1 MKRFTAAIFFGL
13 TAAAPCFGW
22 GDDGHKIVA
31 TIATAGLSEEAAKK
45 LREILGDETVAD
57 AAVWADKM
65 RSNAE
70 YDWLK
75 PLHYINVPRGAK
87 SLDMNR
93 DGADGLQIVSS
104 INKYRDILKNPAS
117 TKEQRLLAVR
127 LLFHFVGDIHQP
139 FHVSYKEDLGG
150 NKLTIQA
157 FGRKSNMHKVWDSDL
172 IHRRLKD
179 TKGGWAVMSADLRES
194 ITVPERKKWT
204 TSADPAVWANE
215 SFGITRQLY
224 STAPTGKA
232 GIDDVYYK
240 QWLPTLNTCLEVG
253 GVRLAALL
261 NDALDPGAAKDTSAK
276 DTSAKDTKGTK
287 GSKGSKNV
295 KPAGSETAP
304 GPVTPAT
311 SPTAPPAGSP
321 SDELV
326 PA

>member
-1 MKRFTAAIFFGL
+1 MKRTLAAIFFGL
-13 TAAAPCFGW
+13 TAMTPCFGW
-22 GDDGHKIVA
+22 GDDGHKIIA

-70 YDWLK
+70 YDWIK

-93 DGADGLQIVSS
+93 DGANGQQIVSS
-104 INKYRDILKNPAS
+104 INKYRDILKNPES
-117 TKEQRLLAVR
+117 TKDERLLAVR

-172 IHRRLKD
+172 INRRLKD

-194 ITVPERKKWT
+194 ITAPERKKWT
-204 TSADPAVWANE
+204 ASADPAVWANE
-215 SFGITRQLY
+215 SFSITRQLY

-232 GIDDVYYK
+232 GIDDVYFK

-253 GVRLAALL
+253 GVRLGALL
-261 NDALDPGAAKDTSAK
+261 NDALDPGAAKDV
-276 DTSAKDTKGTK
+276 KGTK
-287 GSKGSKNV
+287 GVKNG
-295 KPAGSETAP
+295 KPSGSERAP
-304 GPVTPAT
+304 VSGNPATLPT
-311 SPTAPPAGSP
+311 SPTAPPATSP
-321 SDELV
+321 TGALV

>member
-1 MKRFTAAIFFGL
+1 
-13 TAAAPCFGW
+13 
-22 GDDGHKIVA
+22 
-31 TIATAGLSEEAAKK
+31 
-45 LREILGDETVAD
+45 
-57 AAVWADKM
+57 
-65 RSNAE
+65 
-70 YDWLK
+70 
-75 PLHYINVPRGAK
+75 
-87 SLDMNR
+87 
-93 DGADGLQIVSS
+93 
-104 INKYRDILKNPAS
+104 
-117 TKEQRLLAVR
+117 
-127 LLFHFVGDIHQP
+127 VGDIHQP

-172 IHRRLKD
+172 IQRRLKD

-261 NDALDPGAAKDTSAK
+261 NDALDPGASKNTSG
-276 DTSAKDTKGTK
+276 TKDTKGTK
-287 GSKGSKNV
+287 GAKNG
-295 KPAGSETAP
+295 KPNNSEAAP

-311 SPTAPPAGSP
+311 SPAAPPAP
-321 SDELV
+321 
-326 PA
+326 

>member
-1 MKRFTAAIFFGL
+1 
-13 TAAAPCFGW
+13 
-22 GDDGHKIVA
+22 
-31 TIATAGLSEEAAKK
+31 
-45 LREILGDETVAD
+45 
-57 AAVWADKM
+57 
-65 RSNAE
+65 
-70 YDWLK
+70 
-75 PLHYINVPRGAK
+75 
-87 SLDMNR
+87 
-93 DGADGLQIVSS
+93 
-104 INKYRDILKNPAS
+104 
-117 TKEQRLLAVR
+117 VR

-172 IHRRLKD
+172 IQRRLKD

-204 TSADPAVWANE
+204 ISADPAVWANE

-261 NDALDPGAAKDTSAK
+261 NDALDPGAAKDTSG
-276 DTSAKDTKGTK
+276 AKDTKGTK
-287 GSKGSKNV
+287 GSKNG
-295 KPAGSETAP
+295 KPNNSETAP

-311 SPTAPPAGSP
+311 SPTAPPAPSP
-321 SDELV
+321 SSGLV